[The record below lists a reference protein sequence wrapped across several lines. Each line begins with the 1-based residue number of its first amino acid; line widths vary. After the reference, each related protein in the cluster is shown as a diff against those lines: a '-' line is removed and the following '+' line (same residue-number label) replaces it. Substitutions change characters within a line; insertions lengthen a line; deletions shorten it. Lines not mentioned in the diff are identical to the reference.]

1 MSVAAGSPEPGGP
14 RAIACPL
21 TGRLGLWTATR
32 EARPRPRPTRQPHHT
47 PVEACPFCDPA
58 DDDPRLLGDEVD
70 GAGGRWFGLR
80 NIYPPLEGPTGRAV
94 LAVAAAHSPSLAHRR
109 SDLAAAWAG
118 QLALQLRLASR
129 LPDRWSLL
137 TTAIGITAGASQ
149 QHPHGQVLTPSVP
162 PPAVVAM
169 QQRLERRAV
178 VDALLTAAHR
188 VEERDGVHLVAP
200 PVPLGPADLLLVPAR
215 PSRASQ
221 LPVEAVAGLIASWL
235 VRVHELLE
243 IPATA
248 WDAPSPL
255 DVKTLLYDA
264 LPDGTGR
271 WVVELMVTDRHA
283 PGVAAA
289 PLVDLVRP
297 PARHADWFRSAGRS
311 A

>member
-1 MSVAAGSPEPGGP
+1 
-14 RAIACPL
+14 
-21 TGRLGLWTATR
+21 
-32 EARPRPRPTRQPHHT
+32 
-47 PVEACPFCDPA
+47 
-58 DDDPRLLGDEVD
+58 LLGIEVD

-94 LAVAAAHSPSLAHRR
+94 LAVAAAHTPSLAHRR

-118 QLALQLRLASR
+118 QLALQVRLAR
-129 LPDRWSLL
+129 QLHGRWSML
-137 TTAIGITAGASQ
+137 TTAVGVTAGASQ
-149 QHPHGQVLTPSVP
+149 QHPHGQVLTPVLA

-169 QQRLERRAV
+169 QQRLAHREA
-178 VDALLTAAHR
+178 VDALLATAHR

-200 PVPLGPADLLLVPAR
+200 PVPLGPADLLLVPTQEV
-215 PSRASQ
+215 RATQ

-243 IPATA
+243 MPVTPL
-248 WDAPSPL
+248 DAPAPL

-271 WVVELMVTDRHA
+271 WFAELQITDRHA

-297 PARHADWFRSAGRS
+297 PGRHAAWFRSAGRS